1 MIHSKEPEVLEAR
14 EKIVK
19 RYKRLKKKPLYYHFY
34 YAFGT
39 LTLMGYL
46 AKRRKRCSNIPFAI
60 IIEICVT
67 RADQVVTETT
77 MAEQVQIC
85 KTVEEYPQQFFFAKT
100 KKILVRK
107 RNNNGLIL
115 RNLTHL

>member
-85 KTVEEYPQQFFFAKT
+85 KTVEEFPQQFFFAACPAS
-100 KKILVRK
+100 R
-107 RNNNGLIL
+107 
-115 RNLTHL
+115 